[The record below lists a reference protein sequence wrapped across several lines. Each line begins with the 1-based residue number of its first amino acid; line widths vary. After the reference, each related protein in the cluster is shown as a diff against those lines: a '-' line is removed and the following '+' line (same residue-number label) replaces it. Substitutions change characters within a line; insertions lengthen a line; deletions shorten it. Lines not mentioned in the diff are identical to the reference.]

1 MVLWYLQALLGNGAH
16 LLDAVQGNQKDVEEQ
31 MIFFKLSLGG
41 FKGWAQSDSVQTHQP
56 WSKTAHGQE
65 CCKFFSFVRIKVFY
79 RKGLRFWGFGGFVGV
94 CLFVCFLELPN
105 EFFFWFWLWLNN
117 LLHCNLTAEF
127 SVAALV
133 VSQDKSSGPC
143 YVHMTLFPVQTPW
156 TSHDPYSS
164 SISWRS
170 RCSSLD
176 QNRASL
182 LESCWT
188 QPCPRGGGS
197 GKEQHPKTLSKTF
210 SAKNTACAS
219 AGLSWAE
226 EKPWTLSGIRWVVW
240 STFTGERRLKEQN
253 PRASKPD
260 TVHFQFKV
268 HEIRETAYI

>member
-1 MVLWYLQALLGNGAH
+1 MEQDCSWAGMLQIFLLCQNQSFSWERTGLLSFLRLFVVLFL
-16 LLDAVQGNQKDVEEQ
+16 
-31 MIFFKLSLGG
+31 
-41 FKGWAQSDSVQTHQP
+41 
-56 WSKTAHGQE
+56 
-65 CCKFFSFVRIKVFY
+65 
-79 RKGLRFWGFGGFVGV
+79 FVG
-94 CLFVCFLELPN
+94 LFSGLSN
-105 EFFFWFWLWLNN
+105 DFFWFWLWLNN
-117 LLHCNLTAEF
+117 LLHCNLTCEF
-127 SVAALV
+127 SVAALTRAKALV
-133 VSQDKSSGPC
+133 
-143 YVHMTLFPVQTPW
+143 PVMSTWLCSLSRPHEHLMIPTPAPFLEGACW
-156 TSHDPYSS
+156 R
-164 SISWRS
+164 RS

-188 QPCPRGGGS
+188 QPCP
-197 GKEQHPKTLSKTF
+197 GKEQHPKTPSKTF

-268 HEIRETAYI
+268 HEIRETAYV